1 MGTTLLLPDFGYKI
15 LRLKFSLPNND
26 VLLVI
31 LNAFL
36 LLAIVLYFYVS
47 HPCMVSKKPNLKHK
61 ANPVY
66 AIKPMI

>member
-15 LRLKFSLPNND
+15 LRIKFSLPNND

-31 LNAFL
+31 MHAFL
-36 LLAIVLYFYVS
+36 LFAIVLYFYVS
-47 HPCMVSKKPNLKHK
+47 HPCMVLKKTNLKHK
-61 ANPVY
+61 TNPVY